1 MRQVG
6 EVKEEIGTVAI
17 AGQAGSFSGRSM
29 VVQLDLRSRRS
40 RDVVVAL

>member
-29 VVQLDLRSRRS
+29 VLRCRRKKY
-40 RDVVVAL
+40 VVVAL